1 MPNDFMVIGCMYKV
15 CFTLTAH
22 IHCTLKK
29 YVLYDFWM
37 DDNIMVK
44 NCINKLRGKETKAI
58 VV

>member
-1 MPNDFMVIGCMYKV
+1 MILWWLDACVKFVLHWWRISIA
-15 CFTLTAH
+15 L
-22 IHCTLKK
+22 LKNM
-29 YVLYDFWM
+29 YDFWM